1 MMSLFVRV
9 TAVVAVAIVALIV
22 LFFILKIV
30 LIAALIAGLVV
41 AGMWLSAVLRRRRT
55 GVRTLTVRRF

>member
-1 MMSLFVRV
+1 MSLFVRV

-22 LFFILKIV
+22 LFFVLKIV

-41 AGMWLSAVLRRRRT
+41 AGMWLNAALRRRRT
-55 GVRTLTVRRF
+55 SVRTLTARRY